1 MARHSAKLLKKY
13 EKRRSSAQAAPVG
26 AHRRR
31 RKKKKVYYLSY
42 PALSPLPA
50 PKPAAEKRGVLRRA
64 GRYIGSALA
73 KFSAKAAD
81 AFNVL
86 RGELYEDPASFV
98 RKTGYHIGRGLG
110 RAGRFCSRMSR
121 FVLLPLSV
129 MMVIAAAALFSVY
142 TIGVKV
148 TLDGETIGYMEDIAS
163 FEQAQAGAEQAV
175 SARINDSYRLDVQPV
190 YSVAFVPRSE
200 LSAPETV
207 QEYIA
212 EISTD
217 RLGKSYALYVD
228 GQLVGTYARKNA
240 IEEMLETIKCPYV
253 TGAANET
260 VDFLNDVQIQYGVYS
275 EEFELTLREMRNRL
289 LSSDSPVV
297 EYSVKQDDDLETIA
311 RSLQVDDKLILNL
324 NPELEA
330 DNLTSGER
338 ILVPGSDPLLNV
350 VIRRTVTYEEEMPY
364 EVKSAQSPDLW
375 EGMEQVVTAGEPG
388 LREVTADI
396 LLINGV
402 ETDREILQEQTVQ
415 EPVTEVRLVGTK
427 QIPVGEDGSYSTGS
441 MIWPVPSGGLVTGR
455 FGDWRGTHAHTALDI
470 AESYNTT
477 IVATDSGRVISAG
490 WNEGGYGYNVWI
502 DHGNG
507 FTSRYSHCSAVLV
520 EAGQLVGQGQP
531 IAYMGMTGNATG
543 IHVHFE
549 IKYNGEVVDPEL
561 FVSP

>member
-13 EKRRSSAQAAPVG
+13 EKRRPAAQAAHAG
-26 AHRRR
+26 KRRR
-31 RKKKKVYYLSY
+31 RKKKVYYLSY
-42 PALSPLPA
+42 PALSPLPG
-50 PKPAAEKRGVLRRA
+50 PKPAEKKRGVLYRA
-64 GRYIGSALA
+64 GQYIGNAFSKL
-73 KFSAKAAD
+73 SAKTAD
-81 AFNVL
+81 AVSVL
-86 RGELYEDPASFV
+86 RGELYEDPASFL
-98 RKTGYHIGRGLG
+98 RKTGYHIGRGFG
-110 RAGRFCSRMSR
+110 GVGRFFSRISR

-129 MMVIAAAALFSVY
+129 MMVIAAAALFSAY

-148 TLDGETIGYMEDIAS
+148 TLDGETIGYMADVAS
-163 FEQAQAGAEQAV
+163 FEQAQSGAEQIV
-175 SARINDSYRLDVQPV
+175 SARINDSYKLDVQPV
-190 YSVAFVPRSE
+190 YSVALVPRSE
-200 LSAPETV
+200 LVETETV

-228 GQLVGTYARKNA
+228 GQLVGTYARKSA
-240 IEEMLETIKCPYV
+240 IEEMLENIKRPYV
-253 TGAANET
+253 TGEANET

-275 EEFELTLREMRNRL
+275 EEFELTLKEMRNRL

-297 EYSVKQDDDLETIA
+297 EYSVKQDEDLETIA
-311 RSLQVDDKLILNL
+311 RSLNVDDKLILNL
-324 NPELEA
+324 NPELDA
-330 DNLTSGER
+330 DNLSSGER

-350 VIRRTVTYEEEMPY
+350 VIRRTVSYEEEIPY
-364 EVKSAQSPDLW
+364 EVKSSQSADLW
-375 EGMEQVVTAGEPG
+375 EGMEQVVTTGEPG
-388 LREVTADI
+388 LRRVTADI

-402 ETDREILQEQTVQ
+402 ETDREIQHTETVQ
-415 EPVTEVRLVGTK
+415 EPVTEIRLVGTK
-427 QIPVGEDGSYSTGS
+427 QIPIGEDGSYSTGS

-470 AESYNTT
+470 ADSYNTT
-477 IVATDSGRVISAG
+477 LVATDSGRVITAG

-520 EAGQLVGQGQP
+520 ETGQLVGQGQP

-549 IKYNGEVVDPEL
+549 IQYNGRGRRPRTVRTP
-561 FVSP
+561 